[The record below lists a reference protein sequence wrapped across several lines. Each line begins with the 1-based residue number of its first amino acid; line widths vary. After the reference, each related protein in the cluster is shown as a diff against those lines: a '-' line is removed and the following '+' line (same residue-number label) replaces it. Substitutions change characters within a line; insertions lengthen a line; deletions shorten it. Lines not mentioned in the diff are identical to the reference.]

1 MTAINN
7 ECPYISKNKINFTFD
22 GKNLPAYE
30 GDTIASALLRNNIR
44 LVGRSFKY
52 HRPRGIYTC
61 GIEEPN
67 ALVQILS
74 EHNEPNTRATIKRV
88 YDGMEISSQ
97 NRWPSLKFDL
107 GAINNILS
115 PIFSAG
121 FYYKTFMGPKGFWKN
136 IYEPLIRKSAGL
148 GKPPKNFRSKSIHQ
162 YHNTDIVIIGGG
174 LSGLITARKFVNTKY
189 KVLLIEQDSFLGGI
203 LKNSNKV
210 DSINGISPL
219 EWIKETEELL
229 SDSKNI
235 TILKNT
241 LVTTYNFTNHLV
253 ALEDKYSGRK
263 IDLKKSELTL
273 HKIRTSLTIL
283 SNGHI
288 ERFISFSKQCLYKI
302 LSNKLQT

>member
-1 MTAINN
+1 MAAINN
-7 ECPYISKNKINFTFD
+7 ECPYISKKKIKFSFD
-22 GKNLPAYE
+22 GKTFYALE

-67 ALVQILS
+67 ALVQIIS
-74 EHNEPNTRATIKRV
+74 EHNEPNTRATIKRI
-88 YDGMEISSQ
+88 YDGIEISSQ

-121 FYYKTFMGPKGFWKN
+121 FYYKTFMGPRGFWKN

-210 DSINGISPL
+210 NSINGISPS
-219 EWIKETEELL
+219 EWIKETEHLL
-229 SDSKNI
+229 INSKNI
-235 TILKNT
+235 TVLKNT

-253 ALEDKYSGRK
+253 ALEDKFQ
-263 IDLKKSELTL
+263 E
-273 HKIRTSLTIL
+273 
-283 SNGHI
+283 
-288 ERFISFSKQCLYKI
+288 E
-302 LSNKLQT
+302 KLI